1 MQEGAVGTLR
11 PAERITRTR
20 HRRNRNRRQR
30 PGLDWGDSWGGLG
43 WLGEASGTPDP
54 NLLLQVVCPAS
65 TPSTTCLS
73 FWNPFLV
80 VNFVLK
86 RAGERA
92 SLVDGFDCLVLD
104 LHDFLVLGFIVF
116 YCIAKLASFCL
127 LYIMHALVWL
137 FFFWF
142 FFFDPLL
149 YLVRPAFLLAQCH
162 TTKEDKNIQ

>member
-116 YCIAKLASFCL
+116 LLHSKVGLVLFTLYHACLGLAFFFFF
-127 LYIMHALVWL
+127 
-137 FFFWF
+137 FFFWSPPILGPSCLF
-142 FFFDPLL
+142 
-149 YLVRPAFLLAQCH
+149 AC
-162 TTKEDKNIQ
+162 